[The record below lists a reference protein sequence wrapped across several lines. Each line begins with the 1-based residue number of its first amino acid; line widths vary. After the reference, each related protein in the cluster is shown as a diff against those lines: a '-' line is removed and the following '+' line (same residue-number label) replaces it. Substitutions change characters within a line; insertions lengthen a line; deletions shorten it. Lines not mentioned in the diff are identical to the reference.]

1 MDDLIAFLR
10 AQWDDEE
17 SDAHWSL
24 ENAPSAHQTDPNSMN
39 FSPERVLRDVAAK
52 RRILDEYTSAAEW
65 ADTLRLQ
72 EKPSGE
78 SEAHARHAGSILIVL
93 RLLALPYADEDGY
106 REEWRPDHG

>member
-39 FSPERVLRDVAAK
+39 FSPERVLRDVVAK
-52 RRILDEYTSAAEW
+52 RRIVDACERRGLE
-65 ADTLRLQ
+65 L
-72 EKPSGE
+72 
-78 SEAHARHAGSILIVL
+78 SEINWVVRV
-93 RLLALPYADEDGY
+93 LALPYV
-106 REEWRPDHG
+106 DHDDYQEKWKP